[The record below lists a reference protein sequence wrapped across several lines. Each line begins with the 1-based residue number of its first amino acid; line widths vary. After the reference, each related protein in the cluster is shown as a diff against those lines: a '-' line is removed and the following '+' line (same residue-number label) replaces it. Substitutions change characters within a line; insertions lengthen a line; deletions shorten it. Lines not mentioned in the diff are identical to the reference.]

1 MRREPIRGRSPGHEI
16 FGARAART
24 GGLLACALLAGLATA
39 PGSADAGSALV
50 GACADVASY
59 GPPNTVVTTA
69 QDNPAA
75 NGSPAHCEV
84 IGRINPRTGV
94 DGQPYGIGVRLR
106 MPQDWNG
113 RFYFQGG
120 GGTDGSLPNSLGNG
134 SPTGEPL
141 VLPLGYAVISTDGG
155 HDNTVNNDP
164 NAGGTAAFGLDPQAR
179 VDYGYNALDK
189 VTVFGKAIVT
199 KHYGQALRYS
209 YFDGCS
215 NGGRQGMVAS
225 QRFPDYFDGIVAGA
239 LGFNL
244 PRAAVAEAWNEQA
257 LAPLATR
264 LDANGQ
270 PYLPDTFSDA
280 DLLLIR
286 NATLAACDGLDGLAD
301 GLVDNNNRACRRS
314 RVVPVLRELQCAGAK
329 TDACLS
335 EGQIEAL
342 ERVHAGPQDS
352 GGRPLY
358 ATRPWDAGINASSA
372 WRVWLLGTPAEPG
385 QPLANNAISA
395 RAAAARCP

>member
-1 MRREPIRGRSPGHEI
+1 M
-16 FGARAART
+16 
-24 GGLLACALLAGLATA
+24 
-39 PGSADAGSALV
+39 
-50 GACADVASY
+50 
-59 GPPNTVVTTA
+59 
-69 QDNPAA
+69 
-75 NGSPAHCEV
+75 
-84 IGRINPRTGV
+84 

-189 VTVFGKAIVT
+189 VTVFGKRLSPSITGRRCATRIST
-199 KHYGQALRYS
+199 AARMA
-209 YFDGCS
+209 
-215 NGGRQGMVAS
+215 GGRGWSPRNAS
-225 QRFPDYFDGIVAGA
+225 RLFRRHRRRRP
-239 LGFNL
+239 GFNL

-286 NATLAACDGLDGLAD
+286 NATLAACDGLDGSAD

-314 RVVPVLRELQCAGAK
+314 RVVPVLRDCNAPARRPTRASAK
-329 TDACLS
+329 GRSRRWSGSMPA
-335 EGQIEAL
+335 
-342 ERVHAGPQDS
+342 RRDS